1 MYLPKLLIPS
11 VIDAEPDKYLFNR
24 ALALWT
30 SINFQ
35 YFAKLKGNPDVEFK
49 NREQIAHVLGDINY
63 KYARDLHGKDLAT
76 LDLF

>member
-1 MYLPKLLIPS
+1 MDTTLSKLEPSIYYWKYGISAHVSSKLLIPS

-35 YFAKLKGNPDVEFK
+35 YFAKLKEIQMNLKIESK
-49 NREQIAHVLGDINY
+49 
-63 KYARDLHGKDLAT
+63 
-76 LDLF
+76 